1 MIEDI
6 VCTKPL
12 PPGTEM
18 WASRYHGRTFYF
30 CSLACRERFELEPE
44 DYFAVP
50 RLRQLLP
57 PALPALR

>member
-12 PPGTEM
+12 PPGVET

-44 DYFAVP
+44 DYFAES
-50 RLRQLLP
+50 RLRQTV
-57 PALPALR
+57 LPAIPAMR

>member
-1 MIEDI
+1 MIEDV

-18 WASRYHGRTFYF
+18 WASRYHGRTYYF
-30 CSLACRERFELEPE
+30 CSLECRERFELEPE
-44 DYFAVP
+44 DYFATP
-50 RLRQLLP
+50 RLRRLLP